1 MREHPI
7 RAEEELSARVV
18 LSAQLEH
25 GRLGLSAQQWLA
37 DGWLSQLGHRLAG
50 SLVSNGNRYVIDAM
64 LRLERVQR
72 LSRHDILELYRRL
85 MGVSGCNHER
95 ILEQQQ
101 QRQREQTTPTF
112 QKQKINGG
120 KIVKINFWIYF
131 GRKTTDEKTSKLKH

>member
-85 MGVSGCNHER
+85 MGVSGCSHER

-120 KIVKINFWIYF
+120 
-131 GRKTTDEKTSKLKH
+131 